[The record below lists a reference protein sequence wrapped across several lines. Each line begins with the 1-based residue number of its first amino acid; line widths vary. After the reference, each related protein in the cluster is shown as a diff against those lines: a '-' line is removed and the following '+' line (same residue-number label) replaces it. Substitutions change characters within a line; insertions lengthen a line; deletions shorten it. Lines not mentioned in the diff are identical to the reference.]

1 MKVLGFLGETFGFL
15 TASLLGTHFGCEG
28 QSQAGSKGKSRPE
41 WPLTRII
48 YIITFSH
55 EGVVKSMTFPWIGPE
70 IYDTVH
76 SRYTRNKMKRNLTN
90 LSETHDPHTVAVAR
104 LNLMGGRWSSS
115 GLVQ

>member
-1 MKVLGFLGETFGFL
+1 MQLFGFLGESFGISWGNLDF
-15 TASLLGTHFGCEG
+15 SLHRCVGHT
-28 QSQAGSKGKSRPE
+28 SKGKSRPE

-48 YIITFSH
+48 YIFTFSY